1 MKKLSKKYREALS
14 KYDPNKLYLPKEA
27 LEIVKK
33 IAFANFDETV
43 EAAINLGVDPTKA
56 DQRVRGTVVLPNG
69 TGKSVKV
76 LVFAKGEKAKEAEA
90 AGADYVGAEDIA
102 EKIMKEGWIDFD
114 AVIATPDMM
123 SVVGKLGRIL
133 GPRGLMPNPKV
144 GTVTFDVAK
153 AVKDAKAGRV
163 EFRIDRYG
171 IIHVGIGKVSF
182 ELDKLAENF
191 AVLLDAILRARPQ
204 AAKGRYIKS
213 VTVAPTMGPGVKVDP
228 LKVKDFIE
236 EMGIS

>member
-1 MKKLSKKYREALS
+1 MKKYGKKYREALT
-14 KYDPNKLYLPKEA
+14 KYDPSKLYDPKDA
-27 LEIVKK
+27 LRIVKE

-43 EAAINLGVDPTKA
+43 ETAIRLGIDPTKA

-69 TGKSVKV
+69 TGKSVRV
-76 LVFAKGEKAKEAEA
+76 LVFAKGEKAKEAEE

-102 EKIMKEGWIDFD
+102 ERITKEGWLDFE

-153 AVKDAKAGRV
+153 AVKEAKAGRV
-163 EFRIDRYG
+163 EFRADRYG
-171 IIHVGIGKVSF
+171 ILHVGIGKVSF

-191 AVLLDAILRARPQ
+191 AVLLDAVVRARPQ
-204 AAKGRYIKS
+204 AAKGRYLKS
-213 VTVAPTMGPGVKVDP
+213 IAVSPTMGPSVKVDP
-228 LKVKDFIE
+228 LKVRDFIE
-236 EMGIS
+236 EVGIS

>member
-1 MKKLSKKYREALS
+1 MKKYGKKYREALT
-14 KYDPNKLYLPKEA
+14 KYDPSKLYNPKDA
-27 LEIVKK
+27 LRIVKE

-43 EAAINLGVDPTKA
+43 ETAIRLGIDPTKA

-69 TGKSVKV
+69 TGKSVRV
-76 LVFAKGEKAKEAEA
+76 LVFAKGEKAKEAEE

-102 EKIMKEGWIDFD
+102 ERITKEGWLDFE

-153 AVKDAKAGRV
+153 AVKEAKAGRV
-163 EFRIDRYG
+163 EFRADRYG
-171 IIHVGIGKVSF
+171 ILHVGIGKVSF

-191 AVLLDAILRARPQ
+191 AVLLDAVVRARPQ
-204 AAKGRYIKS
+204 AAKGRYLKS
-213 VTVAPTMGPGVKVDP
+213 IAVSPTMGPSVKVDP
-228 LKVKDFIE
+228 LKVRDFIE
-236 EMGIS
+236 EVGIS

>member
-1 MKKLSKKYREALS
+1 MKKYGKKYREALT
-14 KYDPNKLYLPKEA
+14 KYDSSKLYEPKEA
-27 LEIVKK
+27 LKIVKE

-43 EAAINLGVDPTKA
+43 EAAIRLGIDPTKA
-56 DQRVRGTVVLPNG
+56 DQRVRSTVVLPNG
-69 TGKSVKV
+69 TGKSVRV

-102 EKIMKEGWIDFD
+102 EKITKEGWLDFE

-144 GTVTFDVAK
+144 GTVTFDIAK
-153 AVKDAKAGRV
+153 AVKEAKAGRV
-163 EFRIDRYG
+163 EFRADRYG
-171 IIHVGIGKVSF
+171 ILHVGIGKVSF

-191 AVLLDAILRARPQ
+191 AVLLDAVVRARPQ
-204 AAKGRYIKS
+204 AAKGRYLKS
-213 VTVAPTMGPGVKVDP
+213 IAVAPTMGPGVKVDP
-228 LKVKDFIE
+228 LKVRDFIE
-236 EMGIS
+236 EIGIS

>member
-1 MKKLSKKYREALS
+1 MRKLSKKYREALS
-14 KYDPNKLYLPKEA
+14 KYEPSKLYEPKEA
-27 LEIVKK
+27 LKIVKE

-43 EAAINLGVDPTKA
+43 EAAIRLGIDPTKA
-56 DQRVRGTVVLPNG
+56 DQRVRSTVVLPHG
-69 TGKSVKV
+69 TGKSVRV

-102 EKIMKEGWIDFD
+102 EKIMKEGWLDFE

-144 GTVTFDVAK
+144 GTVTFDIAK
-153 AVKDAKAGRV
+153 AVKEAKAGRV
-163 EFRIDRYG
+163 EFRADRYG

-191 AVLLDAILRARPQ
+191 AVLLDAVVRARPQ
-204 AAKGRYIKS
+204 AAKGRYLKTI
-213 VTVAPTMGPGVKVDP
+213 TVAPTMGPGVKVDP
-228 LKVKDFIE
+228 LKVRDFIE
-236 EMGIS
+236 EVGIS